1 MADSKRKTFK
11 TAVAAERVRT
21 RDMTS
26 RHPTR
31 KRKFDI
37 NEGEPVK
44 SPPAGG
50 KSTAGGPTAT
60 GTKLAGS
67 NTVSPIPGPSNTVTL
82 QPANAAPYRCQICER
97 PYETK
102 SGLNKHLLTCGKR
115 DRTKCQY
122 CKAGFTTYT
131 GVRLHEQRAHPEAEN
146 DSRRRELRRP
156 DSEIYD
162 ILANI
167 EIQSHKGP
175 FMAKMVA
182 ESGLTKDQIRH
193 RRDKPIYKQY
203 LDAARKKQ
211 QPIPSP
217 SVPCEPPTCPTNEK
231 IDHQAATSTPP
242 TARDDVKEGE
252 CSSAVASALSPIT
265 PDPMTSRKRI
275 RNESM
280 SPLSQPTVRRPRT
293 DAVNLTANSPAQ
305 VEQTQVVIEPALR
318 EYLASEREAALA
330 NGNGHLAD
338 LCQAGSSLAV
348 NDLAS
353 YLDNWIIEDF
363 QKGGRKYNPNGHRGG
378 PKSNYGGTRPGRGPR
393 VESYKKA
400 QDLYLRNR
408 SALVDKIISGTPLD
422 STEEVPPLKAVEEL
436 YSGIFERAATE
447 TMTVHPEP
455 RNTDATTFAP
465 FEESELEAAKTAW
478 ANSAPGAD
486 GITVASVKNTNN
498 RVLCVLYSII
508 LMRNVHP
515 AIFLRSRTTIIYK
528 DGQRSEAAN
537 WRPLTIGSALQ
548 RLMHRAMANRLRK
561 VVALEANQRGF
572 STLDGT
578 LANCMI
584 LHSYIRNRVSS
595 NKEYAVASLD
605 LRKAFDTVG
614 HGSVVGA
621 LRRFGVDERSI
632 RYVATNLATS
642 VTQIRVGQETTRD
655 IGFSCGVKQG
665 DPLSPLLFNLVI
677 DELLAGLNNG
687 ERGGTILPG
696 VRVSAMAF
704 ADDIVLL
711 EDQEENIPLVLD
723 EIVEFAK
730 SKGMALNPKKCSA
743 MVVGLA
749 RGVLAPRKD
758 YKLTIDGR
766 RVAMVTEVN
775 SFRYLGHEAS
785 VKGLMRPSL
794 ANLPTWLANL
804 KRSPLKP
811 DQKFA
816 ILKITLSLSYSM
828 ACKTQR

>member
-280 SPLSQPTVRRPRT
+280 SPLS
-293 DAVNLTANSPAQ
+293 
-305 VEQTQVVIEPALR
+305 
-318 EYLASEREAALA
+318 
-330 NGNGHLAD
+330 
-338 LCQAGSSLAV
+338 SL
-348 NDLAS
+348 
-353 YLDNWIIEDF
+353 
-363 QKGGRKYNPNGHRGG
+363 Q
-378 PKSNYGGTRPGRGPR
+378 
-393 VESYKKA
+393 
-400 QDLYLRNR
+400 
-408 SALVDKIISGTPLD
+408 
-422 STEEVPPLKAVEEL
+422 
-436 YSGIFERAATE
+436 
-447 TMTVHPEP
+447 
-455 RNTDATTFAP
+455 
-465 FEESELEAAKTAW
+465 
-478 ANSAPGAD
+478 
-486 GITVASVKNTNN
+486 
-498 RVLCVLYSII
+498 
-508 LMRNVHP
+508 
-515 AIFLRSRTTIIYK
+515 
-528 DGQRSEAAN
+528 
-537 WRPLTIGSALQ
+537 
-548 RLMHRAMANRLRK
+548 
-561 VVALEANQRGF
+561 
-572 STLDGT
+572 
-578 LANCMI
+578 
-584 LHSYIRNRVSS
+584 
-595 NKEYAVASLD
+595 
-605 LRKAFDTVG
+605 
-614 HGSVVGA
+614 
-621 LRRFGVDERSI
+621 
-632 RYVATNLATS
+632 
-642 VTQIRVGQETTRD
+642 
-655 IGFSCGVKQG
+655 
-665 DPLSPLLFNLVI
+665 
-677 DELLAGLNNG
+677 
-687 ERGGTILPG
+687 
-696 VRVSAMAF
+696 
-704 ADDIVLL
+704 
-711 EDQEENIPLVLD
+711 
-723 EIVEFAK
+723 
-730 SKGMALNPKKCSA
+730 
-743 MVVGLA
+743 
-749 RGVLAPRKD
+749 
-758 YKLTIDGR
+758 
-766 RVAMVTEVN
+766 
-775 SFRYLGHEAS
+775 
-785 VKGLMRPSL
+785 
-794 ANLPTWLANL
+794 
-804 KRSPLKP
+804 
-811 DQKFA
+811 
-816 ILKITLSLSYSM
+816 
-828 ACKTQR
+828 